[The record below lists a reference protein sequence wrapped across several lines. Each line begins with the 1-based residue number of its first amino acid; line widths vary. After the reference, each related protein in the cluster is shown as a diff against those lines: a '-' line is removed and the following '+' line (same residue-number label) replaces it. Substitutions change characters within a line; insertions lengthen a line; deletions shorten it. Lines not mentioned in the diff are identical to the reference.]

1 MKAVLRF
8 DLNDPQEAEEFRRH
22 CKANDMASVLYGLCN
37 DKGIPAKTRAIVNS
51 LCDSNGIDFN
61 EIYT

>member
-22 CKANDMASVLYGLCN
+22 CKANDMAAVLYLLCN
-37 DKGIPAKTRAIVNS
+37 KDVVSQDVRKEVNS
-51 LCDSNGIDFN
+51 WCESYGIDFE

>member
-22 CKANDMASVLYGLCN
+22 CKANDMAHVLYELCN
-37 DKGIPAKTRAIVNS
+37 EDMPAETRKIVHRWCEDN
-51 LCDSNGIDFN
+51 NIDFN